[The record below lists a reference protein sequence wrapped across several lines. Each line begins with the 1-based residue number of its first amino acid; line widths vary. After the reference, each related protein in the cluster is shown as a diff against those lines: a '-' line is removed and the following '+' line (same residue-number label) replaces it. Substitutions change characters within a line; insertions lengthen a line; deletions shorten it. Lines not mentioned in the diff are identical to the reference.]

1 MIPYCLSFPL
11 LVGFM
16 NPPVLV
22 DINKDGVVDLV
33 SAGFAGGVIA
43 VDGNNYERL
52 WSFQRSSVETYS

>member
-1 MIPYCLSFPL
+1 
-11 LVGFM
+11 M

-43 VDGNNYERL
+43 VDGNNYKRL

>member
-1 MIPYCLSFPL
+1 MIPYCLSFSL

-33 SAGFAGGVIA
+33 CAGFSGGVIA
-43 VDGNNYERL
+43 VDGNNYQRL